1 MPGHAIVQGLE
12 RRAPRPVAG
21 QVVTAAAFSPRF
33 DVARQLLLPA
43 ATLPSFTSSGALIAA
58 LIVIAAS
65 SEAMAGGTSRGLLA
79 VSATV
84 APTAEVTTLDAVTV
98 ARHDAAAV
106 ILTAG
111 DSRSPVRLRATRG
124 VAYRMYVAARR
135 PETSPEGWRTHVP
148 RVARS
153 SGDALWMTIDW

>member
-12 RRAPRPVAG
+12 RRAPGPVAG

-111 DSRSPVRLRATRG
+111 DSRSPVRCAPPGASRIGCTSLPVGRKPAQRDGGRTYRG
-124 VAYRMYVAARR
+124 
-135 PETSPEGWRTHVP
+135 SPEVPATHC
-148 RVARS
+148 
-153 SGDALWMTIDW
+153 G